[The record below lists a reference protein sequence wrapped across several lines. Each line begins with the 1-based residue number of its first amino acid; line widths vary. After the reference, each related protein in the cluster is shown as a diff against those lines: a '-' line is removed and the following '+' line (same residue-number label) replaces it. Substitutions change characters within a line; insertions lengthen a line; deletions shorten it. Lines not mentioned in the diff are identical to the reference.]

1 MLDDEAPRGLRERD
15 RGRRGTTGLTTAAI
29 VDVDGTLVDTN
40 YHHALAWQRAFRAHG
55 VSIPAWLAH
64 RHVGMGGDKLVGAVA
79 GDDVERALGDR
90 IRETEGELYMQM
102 VDEVEPLP
110 GARELLAALA
120 DRADSVVLASSAREQ
135 EVELYLDLLD
145 ARDLVSD
152 WTTSADVEAT
162 KPEPDLVR
170 VALAKGNADEALMIG
185 DTVWDCEA
193 AARAGVPIV
202 AVLCGG
208 FGAAELREA
217 GARAVFDSPAALRK
231 ALDDLPVLGRSR

>member
-1 MLDDEAPRGLRERD
+1 
-15 RGRRGTTGLTTAAI
+15 LTAAAI

-55 VSIPAWLAH
+55 VSIPAWLCH

-79 GDDVERALGDR
+79 GDAVERELGDH
-90 IRETEGELYMQM
+90 IRDSEGELYMEM

-110 GARELLAALA
+110 GARELLSALGE
-120 DRADSVVLASSAREQ
+120 RAHSVVLASSVREE
-135 EVELYLDLLD
+135 EVERYLDLLD
-145 ARDLVSD
+145 ARNLVSD
-152 WTTSADVEAT
+152 WTTSADVDAT

-170 VALAKGNADEALMIG
+170 VALAKGGADEALMIG

-193 AARAGVPIV
+193 AARAEVPIV

-208 FGAAELREA
+208 FGEAELRQA
-217 GARAVFDSPAALRK
+217 GALAVFDSPAELRD
-231 ALDDLPVLGRSR
+231 ALDRLPVLGRSR